1 MEENR
6 NKFTN
11 PSVKYS
17 NWGFMWEG
25 FESFL
30 ISIVKET
37 IEEVLQNKMYENVSN
52 DKILS
57 AKQLRERWLGISDTT
72 LLTWEKQGKIS
83 PLQISGR
90 KKMYSMREIREAEAS
105 FGIKHVG

>member
-1 MEENR
+1 MEKNY
-6 NKFTN
+6 NLTN
-11 PSVKYS
+11 PSTKNS
-17 NWGFMWEG
+17 NWGLIWEG

-30 ISIVKET
+30 KSIVKET
-37 IEEVLQNKMYENVSN
+37 IEEVWQHKMYEQENN

-57 AKQLRERWLGISDTT
+57 ARQLRERWTGISDTT

-90 KKMYSMREIREAEAS
+90 KKMYSMRDIKKAEAN